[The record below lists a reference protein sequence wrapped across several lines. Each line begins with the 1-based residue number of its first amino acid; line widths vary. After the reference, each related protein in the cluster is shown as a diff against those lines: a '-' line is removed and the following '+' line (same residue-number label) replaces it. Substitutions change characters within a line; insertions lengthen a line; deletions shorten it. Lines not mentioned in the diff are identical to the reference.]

1 MSNAPIR
8 TNPPSY
14 NAIPT
19 DPENPGE
26 TSANGRAKK
35 TKRTKIL
42 ASVGLGIIAVA
53 AVSVAGV
60 YYWQA
65 PAVRPRSVIMMVSD
79 GFGPASETFARQYHT
94 WDNGL
99 DYKSILPLDTIHVG
113 QSRTQ
118 SSSSFVTD
126 SAAGATAF
134 SCAIKSYNGAIGVDP
149 EEKPCGTVLES
160 AKIHK
165 DMLTGLVVTSRITH
179 ATPAAFSAHV
189 GWRDWEN
196 DIALQQ
202 VGDNPL
208 GRTVD
213 LMFGGGRCQ
222 FITNQTQGGCR
233 LDNRNLLQEA
243 TSKYGWKTVLDS
255 RKDFDALADDAELP
269 LMGLYTP
276 DHMSYSIDRDPK
288 VEPSLAEMS
297 KKALALLSN
306 ASKEKNTGFFL
317 MIEGSRIDMAAHTND
332 PAAHLHEIL
341 AYQDT
346 IQVVKDFVDANPG
359 TVVIST
365 SDHETGGFTLGRQT
379 TPAYPPYKWEPSVIK
394 RVKSSAEALARKLIA
409 STTSKAH
416 YVRDV
421 IVEQG
426 LGITDA
432 TDEEIQYL
440 EDWQK
445 NNLNAVNIEEYL
457 SNMVS
462 VRALI
467 GWTTHGHTGVDVNL
481 YAYGTESDKL
491 RGSHENTDIGDF
503 ISEYLGLDLEGTT
516 KKLRNKLSSVASKA
530 MKPGDQEIY
539 PLAIAA
545 LQAIT
550 ALHMQFEAFSVA

>member
-1 MSNAPIR
+1 MSTAPIK
-8 TNPPSY
+8 TTQPSY

-19 DPENPGE
+19 DPEAPFE
-26 TSANGRAKK
+26 SPANGHAKKYKRAK
-35 TKRTKIL
+35 IA
-42 ASVGLGIIAVA
+42 ASIVVGVVAIA
-53 AVSVAGV
+53 AVSVAGI
-60 YYWQA
+60 YYWKSPI
-65 PAVRPRSVIMMVSD
+65 PARNVIMMVSD

-99 DYKSILPLDTIHVG
+99 DYKSILPLDSIHVG

-118 SSSSFVTD
+118 SSSSLVTD

-134 SCAIKSYNGAIGVDP
+134 SCALKSYNGAIGVDP
-149 EEKPCGTVLES
+149 EENPCGTVLES
-160 AKIHK
+160 AKLHK
-165 DMLTGLVVTSRITH
+165 NMLTGLVVTSRITH

-189 GWRDWEN
+189 AWRDWEN

-202 VGDNPL
+202 IGENPL

-222 FITNQTQGGCR
+222 FITNKTEGGCR
-233 LDNRNLLQEA
+233 LDDRNLIEEA
-243 TSKYGWKTVLDS
+243 KSKYGWNTILDS
-255 RKDFDALADDAELP
+255 RKQFDALADDAQLP

-297 KKALALLSN
+297 AKALSILSK
-306 ASKEKNTGFFL
+306 ASKKDNTGFFL

-332 PAAHLHEIL
+332 PATHLHEIL
-341 AYQDT
+341 SYQDT

-379 TPAYPPYKWEPSVIK
+379 TPAYPQYKWEPAVIK
-394 RVKSSAEALARKLIA
+394 RVKSSAESLGRKVMA
-409 STTSKAH
+409 GATSKAH
-416 YVRDV
+416 YIRDV

-432 TDEEIQYL
+432 TKDEIEYL
-440 EDWQK
+440 ENWQK
-445 NNLNAVNIEEYL
+445 NNLNASNIEEHL

-467 GWTTHGHTGVDVNL
+467 GWTTHGHTAVDVNL
-481 YAYGTESDKL
+481 YAYGAESDKL
-491 RGSHENTDIGDF
+491 RGTHENTDIGDF
-503 ISEYLGLDLEGTT
+503 ISEYLGLDLE
-516 KKLRNKLSSVASKA
+516 
-530 MKPGDQEIY
+530 
-539 PLAIAA
+539 
-545 LQAIT
+545 AIT
-550 ALHMQFEAFSVA
+550 KELKNNFNSIASTSKKPKDKQESLRYGHSM